1 MVQDKK
7 NVINRL
13 KRIEGQVRG
22 IIKMVDGDKDCKSI
36 VTQMTATKAA
46 LERAL
51 GYIVAKNLESC
62 IYDKINNGEDVDEA
76 IKEAVDMVTRNMY

>member
-1 MVQDKK
+1 MVQDKT

-22 IIKMVDGDKDCKSI
+22 IIKMVDSDKDCKSI

-51 GYIVAKNLESC
+51 GYVVAKNLESC
-62 IYDKINNGEDVDEA
+62 IYDKIHNGEDVDEA